1 MTSVEV
7 PQISLQRYVDLL
19 KRRRWQVIP
28 VSLIGLLVGGLVA
41 FFIPR
46 YYVAMTLIEHQAL
59 PGEDTKNEDDP
70 FRSIVETA
78 QLTIPLAVRDAM
90 KELKWPEAN
99 ATGYELVENERAVQS
114 RLDVRDH
121 NPLQA
126 SRREYAVI
134 RVTYKDRDGQR
145 SAEFANTLVNVWI
158 KKRVRE
164 LRDPAEADRERA
176 AEKMRGLQQ
185 QRDGLTAEK
194 SALEMQ
200 YRIDPVVPREILIA
214 RLDVDK
220 KAFDEQKKAR
230 DLAEREVAVLQRQ
243 IDDAREKLAAVP
255 PRVKDD
261 PNAMLLAAAKTP
273 QGLVIALEL
282 TRWRS
287 ALENHR
293 PGTRGHQEAK
303 NGIADCEK
311 RLKLL
316 LADRDVDAD
325 GFVPNPAYKAQADAI
340 ALVDTELR
348 NKKAALQVMQQQV
361 AAENDRI
368 VGAIEGYDRYYRTL
382 RNLDDLAKDL
392 TKASAD
398 FADAE
403 KRLATLGQKPPVR
416 PLQEAQVPP
425 RPTDPNILVVAL
437 LGCVLGLGLAIGLIL
452 LLDVV
457 QGTFKT
463 IDDVERGLPVPV
475 LGGMSHLETDAER
488 EQAIRSRRRV
498 SLAAAAFVF
507 LCVAVVTIFYVDAT
521 RLPPVVRDLLAL
533 VLGKS

>member
-1 MTSVEV
+1 MTSVDI

-28 VSLIGLLVGGLVA
+28 VSLLGLLIGAVVA

-46 YYVAMTLIEHQAL
+46 YYVAMTLIEHQGL
-59 PGEDTKNEDDP
+59 PGEETRRDEDP
-70 FRSIVETA
+70 FRSIVESS

-99 ATGYELVENERAVQS
+99 ATGYELVENERAVQQ

-121 NPLQA
+121 NVAQA

-164 LRDPAEADRERA
+164 LREPAEADRERA
-176 AEKMRGLQQ
+176 AERMRRLQQ
-185 QRDGLTAEK
+185 QRDALTAEK
-194 SALEMQ
+194 SAIELR
-200 YRIDPVVPREILIA
+200 YRIDPALPQALLGSRRDQEQ
-214 RLDVDK
+214 
-220 KAFDEQKKAR
+220 KAFEEQRRLR
-230 DLAEREVAVLQRQ
+230 DLAEQEVAALELV
-243 IDDAREKLAAVP
+243 IADAREKLATVP

-261 PNAMLLAAAKTP
+261 PEQLLAEAKKTP
-273 QGLVIALEL
+273 LGQALSVQL
-282 TRWRS
+282 AHWLS
-287 ALENHR
+287 AMANHR
-293 PGTRGHQEAK
+293 PGTAGHKEAK
-303 NGIADCEK
+303 NGVADTER
-311 RLKLL
+311 RLQMLL
-316 LADRDVDAD
+316 GDRDVDAD
-325 GFVPNPAYKAQADAI
+325 GFVPNHVYKEQSDAI
-340 ALVDTELR
+340 ALIEAELR
-348 NKKAALQVMQQQV
+348 KKKAVLQAMRDQV
-361 AAENDRI
+361 AAEDKRI
-368 VGAIEGYDRYYRTL
+368 VAAVEGYDRYYRTL
-382 RNLDDLAKDL
+382 TNLDALAKEL
-392 TKASAD
+392 AAASAD
-398 FADAE
+398 FSAAE
-403 KRLATLGQKPPVR
+403 GLLATLGKKPPVR
-416 PLQEAQVPP
+416 PLLEAQVPP

-437 LGCVLGLGLAIGLIL
+437 LGSVLGLGLAIGLIL

-463 IDDVERGLPVPV
+463 IDDVERALPVPV